1 MNIFQ
6 WILCP
11 LLALAALS
19 ELIRL
24 RRRWSHPVQRLA
36 RTAIWL
42 AAMVAIAEPSLVTRF
57 ANAIGIGRGADV
69 VLYAFVLAFLAVS
82 FSLYSNQTR
91 LQRRISKLVTH
102 ISVLEA
108 QRGQSGPPLAGS

>member
-1 MNIFQ
+1 MNTFQ
-6 WILCP
+6 WILSP
-11 LLALAALS
+11 LLGLAALA

-24 RRRWSHPVQRLA
+24 RRSWSHPFHRLL
-36 RTAIWL
+36 RMTVWL
-42 AAMVAIAEPSLVTRF
+42 AAMAAIAEPTLVTRF

-69 VLYAFVLAFLAVS
+69 VLYLFVLAFLAVS
-82 FSLYSNQTR
+82 FSLYSNQMR

-102 ISVLEA
+102 ISVREA